1 MNVMINC
8 LKLNDYNETQ
18 CGNEVRDFTKCFKEY
33 KVGFS
38 CIFFVFKYIKFILF
52 LILGIC

>member
-38 CIFFVFKYIKFILF
+38 CIFFKYIKFILF

>member
-33 KVGFS
+33 KVGFI
-38 CIFFVFKYIKFILF
+38 CLFLFLNILSLFF
-52 LILGIC
+52 LILGIR